1 MKVKVIGPRD
11 GKNPTNDDG
20 VLVYTVSRA
29 TSWSKGLSPFLLGPC
44 KLYGNY
50 FSKNVENGFQF
61 SKVYSEH
68 VGPDGNPTDEYF
80 KWALNGWRDS
90 HAHRYPMGKGSKP
103 EYSWWN
109 GEKLG
114 YIEARKKIYV
124 PLYYN
129 SVKDTEAY
137 AKLKELYHTEDIV
150 YLWDFNGFDNEKRG
164 MTLKDVINDP
174 SRPMGHAFIL
184 KKMLEAGV

>member
-1 MKVKVIGPRD
+1 MSI
-11 GKNPTNDDG
+11 
-20 VLVYTVSRA
+20 
-29 TSWSKGLSPFLLGPC
+29 
-44 KLYGNY
+44 
-50 FSKNVENGFQF
+50 FS
-61 SKVYSEH
+61 
-68 VGPDGNPTDEYF
+68 
-80 KWALNGWRDS
+80 GWGDS
-90 HAHRYPMGKGSKP
+90 HAHRYPMGKGAKP

-129 SVKDTEAY
+129 AVKDTEAY

-150 YLWDFNGFDNEKRG
+150 YLWDFDGFDNKKRG
-164 MTLKDVINDP
+164 MSLKDVINDP

-184 KKMLEAGV
+184 KKMLEGDRLFCRNERLFRSCSSAGQKHPGS